1 MIPMTMLL
9 CLYLQPSSSEIVY
22 VTPSPPCSVQSQLCL
37 SLEQLATNTSWV
49 ESNTTLIFLP
59 GIHRLYSNSVLSISN
74 ISYLSLVS
82 DSSIGQPQS
91 LIVCQSNT
99 SFVFCN
105 ISHVLVSRLKLLGC
119 NCIVGIVKQLSVEN
133 STFQGENYS
142 RTALE
147 IINTNANITNSSF
160 MFNRIGRTQ
169 WIYLNMIKYVE
180 VLAGGAIYVE
190 GSYKLIVITIT
201 GSRFERNSAEIGG
214 AIVASGCIMTI
225 VNTTFINNYVTVANT
240 TIKEKLRYKCDIAT
254 YESTHYQNLSSF
266 VTVQSYSPSTNY
278 LIFGGAITLFRSS
291 FLVIDTCI
299 FCNNTNSHGDG
310 GALDVSNGGCI
321 VKMYN
326 SKFYN
331 NHVGGSGGVLVSQ
344 SSSYVII
351 DNCTIYN
358 NSAGYSGGVMLG
370 GEGNFTI
377 KSSILSGNTAK
388 VHGGVLQLGL
398 KSKLKVSSS
407 HFIDNKAESGGVI
420 HAYNSFISIE
430 DNNTFLMNNAK
441 SSGGAVYCTFQS
453 TLTFNGT
460 CIFSDNQANAGG
472 AVYSSQCILKLYGT
486 CIFRDNEANVGGA
499 INAVESCRLD
509 IHDELTV
516 TSNIA
521 CTNGGGLYLYRSMLN
536 CQEGSTFNVLGNRAN
551 QSGGGIHMA
560 NSFIII
566 YHDRN
571 SRDGTFVHFI
581 NNVARLGGGICL
593 ESSAQLYIYK
603 TGARSTSKIIPV
615 YFDSN
620 SADYGKAIYVIDETY
635 FDVCSMNTYTNN
647 ECFLQVLTLGKTM
660 DNHYNLITLY
670 FANNNHSQVGESS
683 VIYGG
688 LLDRCTV
695 NSFAEIRTKNMPKIL
710 NIDGVTYLNVIS
722 NLIDTNGIAS
732 APVRLCFC
740 NPFHDEPDCSYTP
753 PQVNVMKG
761 ERFNISLV
769 AVDEVNHT
777 IENIIIHSS
786 LSSPQSGLDYG
797 QMAQKT
803 ANACTNLNFTIS
815 SPHSHEELILYA
827 KGPCRNVS
835 RSQSRVSIAFQPCTC
850 PKIGFQPEYNEP
862 DAITCKCVCD
872 IRLHSYITDNQCNY
886 QTGSLKREGNFWITY
901 IDIPKE
907 ASSGYIIYPN
917 CPLDYCLPHVPVNLN
932 IANGS
937 DDSQCAKNRS
947 GILCGAC
954 QQNLSLSLGSSLC
967 IQCSTSWHKT
977 FPAMLAVAFVSGI
990 VLVILLMVLNLTVAV
1005 GTLNGLIF
1013 YANIVGAN
1021 GDTMISSSVK
1031 FPSLFVSWLNLEVGF
1046 DVCFFEGMDTY
1057 WKTWL
1062 QLTFPSYVILLVI
1075 SIIVI
1080 SDHSI
1085 KFSRLLARR
1094 NPVATLAT
1102 LVLLSYTMYLR
1113 TVIAVLS
1120 VATLNYPD
1128 GSTRWVWLHDGNV
1141 EYLSGKHIALFVV
1154 AMFILIVGITYT
1166 ALVFFWPWL
1175 LHHQNKTVFKWARS
1189 QKLHHFM
1196 APYHA
1201 PYNVNHRYWT
1211 GLLLF
1216 ARVALYLVFALNVS
1230 GDPGVNLLVITVTV
1244 GAIMFLRACVGR
1256 IYKSKIIGCIEIM
1269 CYSNAILFSAV
1280 HLYLLKAGNQQA
1292 IDATA
1297 YVSGVIVIVLFLIAI
1312 LYHMWRECGAQCL
1325 KKYYCNYGCE
1335 RNSILH
1341 VNENA
1346 ENLSNYPPL
1355 NNNMATPTF
1364 SVLEG
1369 PTCCGTSQALATNAD
1384 TNKQICQ
1391 PNTSNGIECDDV
1403 STYSTTPLLEA
1414 N

>member
-1 MIPMTMLL
+1 MLVVRTLVIPVTMLL

-91 LIVCQSNT
+91 FIVCQSNT
-99 SFVFCN
+99 SFIFQSV
-105 ISHVLVSRLKLLGC
+105 SHVLVSRLKLLGC
-119 NCIVGIVKQLSVEN
+119 KCRFVFAKQLSVEN
-133 STFQGENYS
+133 STFQGVNDS
-142 RTALE
+142 GTALE
-147 IINTNANITNSSF
+147 IIATNANITNSYF
-160 MFNRIGRTQ
+160 IFNRIGKCQ
-169 WIYLNMIKYVE
+169 WTTLPTNKSIFILV
-180 VLAGGAIYVE
+180 GGAIYAL
-190 GSYKLIVITIT
+190 GRSNTDHNIITII
-201 GSRFERNSAEIGG
+201 GSRFEGNGAEMGG
-214 AIVASGCIMTI
+214 AILANSCKMTI
-225 VNTTFINNYVTVANT
+225 FNTTFIDNHVAVANT
-240 TIKEKLRYKCDIAT
+240 SIKETHCYKLGISMYDT
-254 YESTHYQNLSSF
+254 THYQKFSSF
-266 VTVQSYSPSTNY
+266 VINRVQSHSISRRYDTT
-278 LIFGGAITLFRSS
+278 GGAISLFRSN
-291 FLVIDTCI
+291 FLRIDTCV
-299 FCNNTNSHGDG
+299 FGNNTSRYG
-310 GALDVSNGGCI
+310 NGGVLNIENEGCLVQI
-321 VKMYN
+321 HN
-326 SKFYN
+326 SNFYN
-331 NHVGGSGGVLVSQ
+331 NHVLVGSGGVFYAN
-344 SSSYVII
+344 SYSNVII

-358 NSAGYSGGVMLG
+358 SSALYGGVAVIL
-370 GEGNFTI
+370 ESNLTI
-377 KSSILSGNTAK
+377 KNSILRGNTAT
-388 VHGGVLQLGL
+388 VYGGVAEVVQKGRLR
-398 KSKLKVSSS
+398 VSSS
-407 HFIDNKAESGGVI
+407 QFISNKAGNGGTFYVLHSI
-420 HAYNSFISIE
+420 VSIE
-430 DNNTFLMNNAK
+430 GNNTLFSMNKARNF
-441 SSGGAVYCTFQS
+441 GGAVYCTLQS
-453 TLTFNGT
+453 VLTLNGT
-460 CIFSDNQANAGG
+460 C
-472 AVYSSQCILKLYGT
+472 V
-486 CIFRDNEANVGGA
+486 FRDNEAHAGGA
-499 INAVESCRLD
+499 INAVESSRLN
-509 IHDELTV
+509 IYNEVTV
-516 TSNIA
+516 RSNVASTI
-521 CTNGGGLYLYRSMLN
+521 GGGLYLYHSMLN
-536 CQEGSTFNVLGNRAN
+536 CLEGSIFVVLGNRAN
-551 QSGGGIHMA
+551 HSGGGIHAA
-560 NSFIII
+560 NSFIVI
-566 YHDRN
+566 YHNRH
-571 SRDGTFVHFI
+571 SPVGSSVHFV
-581 NNVARLGGGICL
+581 NNAAYLGGGICL
-593 ESSAQLYIYK
+593 ESSSQLRIIK
-603 TGARSTSKIIPV
+603 TGGIPTGKIRQV

-620 SADYGKAIYVIDETY
+620 SADYGEAIYVIDETY
-635 FDVCSMNTYTNN
+635 FDVCLRNTYSNN
-647 ECFLQVLTLGKTM
+647 ECFFQVLLPAKTN
-660 DNHYNLITLY
+660 NHHYYQYLISID
-670 FANNNHSQVGESS
+670 FANNTHSQIGRSTP
-683 VIYGG
+683 IYGG
-688 LLDRCTV
+688 LLDRCTP
-695 NSFAEIRTKNMPKIL
+695 NDFAEIIYMPKIN
-710 NIDGVTYLNVIS
+710 NIDGVMYLKVIS
-722 NLIDTNGIAS
+722 NLNDTNGIAS
-732 APVRLCFC
+732 DPVRLCFC
-740 NPFHDEPDCSYTP
+740 TPFNVEPDCSYNP
-753 PQVNVMKG
+753 PQVNVTKG
-761 ERFNISLV
+761 EEFHISLV
-769 AVDEVNHT
+769 AVDQVNHT
-777 IENIIIHSS
+777 IQNVIIHSS
-786 LSSPQSGLDYG
+786 LGSPQSGLGYG
-797 QMAQKT
+797 QIAQKT

-827 KGPCRNVS
+827 EGPCRNVS
-835 RSQSRVSIAFQPCTC
+835 RSQSRVSIVFQPCNC
-850 PKIGFQPEYNEP
+850 PKIGFQPKYNEP
-862 DAITCKCVCD
+862 EAITCECICD
-872 IRLHSYITDNQCNY
+872 SRLYPYITGNECNY
-886 QTGSLKREGNFWITY
+886 QTGSLTRKSNFWIIY
-901 IDIPKE
+901 VDIPTA
-907 ASSGYIIYPN
+907 ASSGYVIYPN
-917 CPLDYCLPHVPVNLN
+917 CPLDYCLPNVPVNLN

-937 DDSQCAKNRS
+937 DHSQCAKNRS

-977 FPAMLAVAFVSGI
+977 FPAMLVVAFVSGI

-1005 GTLNGLIF
+1005 GTLNGIIF
-1013 YANIVGAN
+1013 YTNILGAN
-1021 GDTMISSSVK
+1021 GGTMIYSSAK
-1031 FPSLFVSWLNLEVGF
+1031 FPSLFISWLNLEVGF

-1085 KFSRLLARR
+1085 NFSRLLAKR

-1128 GSTRWVWLHDGNV
+1128 GSTRWVWLHDGTV

-1154 AMFILIVGITYT
+1154 AIFILIVGIMYT

-1175 LHHQNKTVFKWARS
+1175 LHHQNKIVFKWTRS

-1230 GDPGVNLLVITVTV
+1230 GDPGVNLLAITVTV

-1269 CYSNAILFSAV
+1269 CYSNATLFSAV

-1325 KKYYCNYGCE
+1325 KKYYCTYGCE
-1335 RNSILH
+1335 RNSILR
-1341 VNENA
+1341 VGENA
-1346 ENLSNYPPL
+1346 ENLCNYPPV

-1384 TNKQICQ
+1384 SNKQICK